1 MFNQIDGF
9 IVSLVEHNGPY
20 SAAIKSVFDWLSRIN
35 QKMWNNK
42 PMLLMTTS
50 SGVWEGAGVK
60 EAAKSRFPR
69 KGVLVM

>member
-1 MFNQIDGF
+1 MFNQTDGF
-9 IVSLVEHNGPY
+9 IVSLAEHNGPY
-20 SAAIKSVFDWLSRIN
+20 SAAIKNVIDWLSRIN
-35 QKMWNNK
+35 QEMWNNK

-50 SGVWEGAGVK
+50 PGVREGARVK